1 MLCQSKPDVDAVQ
14 ALMSLAQI
22 LVVAGAEK
30 VIICQLLCRA
40 SLIFR
45 GLNLAEYNARVD
57 QGNNFMGGG
66 SFYAPEIYFWK
77 HQSGFQLLGS

>member
-1 MLCQSKPDVDAVQ
+1 VDAVQ

-66 SFYAPEIYFWK
+66 EFLCSRNLFLEAPIW
-77 HQSGFQLLGS
+77 QSGFQLLGS